1 METLI
6 TQWLDQQQVNYRL
19 LMQSKP
25 TTSIEETAQER
36 GIDAS
41 QMVKCILLKDMG
53 NQYAL
58 ACTAGDRSVAP
69 KKVRSVLNCRRM
81 TCVSLADV
89 ETITGFKAGC
99 VGPLAL
105 KRYMPIIF
113 DPSIQKNSTVT
124 ISSGDRMA
132 GVALDPNDLMALCAP
147 IVADISR

>member
-1 METLI
+1 
-6 TQWLDQQQVNYRL
+6 
-19 LMQSKP
+19 
-25 TTSIEETAQER
+25 
-36 GIDAS
+36 
-41 QMVKCILLKDMG
+41 
-53 NQYAL
+53 
-58 ACTAGDRSVAP
+58 
-69 KKVRSVLNCRRM
+69 VLNCRRM